1 MAESIVTLKYN
12 SRVETNNIAPA
23 SREFSFSPSD
33 SSSSVKVISDFYLI
47 AGSATDTVLTFATQ
61 ASAIATI
68 FIDPDNTGD
77 LTLKINGDSNG
88 NTLAPRRSISGA
100 LTALTVTNA
109 SVSQR
114 QIKTYTIIP
123 NGNVSETNATITNT
137 FLNDNKVKV
146 SSNDTTEDFLLSK
159 LTAGAGITLVETNDG
174 ANETITVAATSASG
188 DVIGPASSTDNA
200 VVRFDT
206 TTGKLIQNSTV
217 TIDDS
222 GVITGSGVNVTGL
235 TASEIVITDASK
247 NLASGAVATY
257 PSLTELTYVK
267 GVTSAIQT
275 QLNAKGAGDALT
287 SNPLS
292 QFAATTSA
300 QLAGVISDETGSGAL
315 VFATSPT
322 LVTPVLGVAAATSIN
337 KVALTAPATSAT
349 ITATDGTTTTLSGGT
364 HSGTN
369 TGDQTNISGNAATV
383 TTNANLTGHI
393 TSTGNAAI
401 LGSFTSAQLAT
412 ALSDETGTGAAVF
425 AGSPTFTGTVSAA
438 AISTTGTLDLN
449 NNNIQEV
456 KTASFNGE
464 IDDGNSSTADTI
476 DFGAGNN
483 HKSTMTGA
491 CTYTFTAP
499 AGPASLVLK
508 LVQDATGSRVATWPA
523 TVKWSGGTAPTLTTT
538 ANAIDIVTF
547 YFDGTNYYGAWIGD
561 FS

>member
-1 MAESIVTLKYN
+1 MSDKLIGTKRTSLSSLFPKGSDNQVITMDGTD
-12 SRVETNNIAPA
+12 VVWET
-23 SREFSFSPSD
+23 PS
-33 SSSSVKVISDFYLI
+33 
-47 AGSATDTVLTFATQ
+47 
-61 ASAIATI
+61 
-68 FIDPDNTGD
+68 NTG
-77 LTLKINGDSNG
+77 T
-88 NTLAPRRSISGA
+88 
-100 LTALTVTNA
+100 
-109 SVSQR
+109 
-114 QIKTYTIIP
+114 
-123 NGNVSETNATITNT
+123 
-137 FLNDNKVKV
+137 
-146 SSNDTTEDFLLSK
+146 
-159 LTAGAGITLVETNDG
+159 
-174 ANETITVAATSASG
+174 G
-188 DVIGPASSTDNA
+188 DVVGPASATDNA
-200 VVRFDT
+200 VARFDT
-206 TTGKLIQNSTV
+206 TTGLLLQNSGV

-222 GVITGSGVNVTGL
+222 GVITGSGVNITGL

-300 QLAGVISDETGSGAL
+300 QLAGVISDETGSGVL
-315 VFATSPT
+315 VFATSPTLVTPALGTPASGVATNLTGTAASLTAGNVTTNANLTGPITSTGNATAIASQTGTGTKFVVDTSPT

-337 KVALTAPATSAT
+337 KVALTAPATGSTLTLADGVTLTVNGSAT
-349 ITATDGTTTTLSGGT
+349 VTNGT

-476 DFGAGNN
+476 DFGTGNN

-508 LVQDATGSRVATWPA
+508 LVQDATGSRLATFPA
-523 TVKWSGGTAPTLTTT
+523 TVKWAAGTAPTLSTT

-547 YFDGTNYYGAWIGD
+547 YFDGTNYYGAFLGG